1 MKLNSCYVNF
11 FCEIY
16 SIINLNSDIAMEVK
30 LVYLSDL
37 KFNLK
42 VWKKE
47 LRFHRNEMEKFEKKL
62 EEIAQRN
69 LGNDAMAPLEGF
81 QNRIIREKEVIG
93 RLLQRNRMKRKIID
107 TADISEEMDGRLRN
121 QQTSLRDDMK
131 TYIKL
136 HYELKEEL
144 MDYFLKWL

>member
-1 MKLNSCYVNF
+1 M
-11 FCEIY
+11 EI
-16 SIINLNSDIAMEVK
+16 K

-42 VWKKE
+42 VWKRE
-47 LRFHRNEMEKFEKKL
+47 LRFHRDELAKFEKKL
-62 EEIAQRN
+62 EDIASRN

-81 QNRIIREKEVIG
+81 QNKIIREKEVIG
-93 RLLQRNRMKRKIID
+93 RMLQRIRRKRNILNS
-107 TADISEEMDGRLRN
+107 ADLSEELDGRLRS
-121 QQTSLRDDMK
+121 QQTTLKDEMK

-136 HYELKEEL
+136 HYELKESL

>member
-1 MKLNSCYVNF
+1 M
-11 FCEIY
+11 EI
-16 SIINLNSDIAMEVK
+16 K

-42 VWKKE
+42 VWKRE
-47 LRFHRNEMEKFEKKL
+47 LRFHRDELTKFEKKL
-62 EEIAQRN
+62 EDIASRN

-81 QNRIIREKEVIG
+81 QNKIIREKEVIG
-93 RLLQRNRMKRKIID
+93 RMLQRIRRKRNILN
-107 TADISEEMDGRLRN
+107 TADMNEELDGRLRS
-121 QQTSLRDDMK
+121 QQTTLKDEMK

-136 HYELKEEL
+136 HYELKESL